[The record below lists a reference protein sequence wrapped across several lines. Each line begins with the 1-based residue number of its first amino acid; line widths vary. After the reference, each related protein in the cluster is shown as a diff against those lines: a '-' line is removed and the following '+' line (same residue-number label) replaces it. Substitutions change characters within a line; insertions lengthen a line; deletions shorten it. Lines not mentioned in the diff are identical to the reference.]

1 MNRFRKGQR
10 FFVSNGLQFLL
21 LSAGGCPTLTPDE
34 SRTEHGTL
42 NIRSLVRAAL
52 LQLYRLGV
60 LLAIAWLVRTHH
72 ARLRAEGDAPVQVG
86 EVAVWFTNAAEL
98 KLDLAAR
105 GGFHVRD
112 KHGADLGYLIRT
124 LPHADRI
131 LGYCGITD
139 TLVALDLD
147 GRVLGFKIRKSED
160 TKTHVGDVMADRH
173 FKKTWTGMTWEQV
186 AGMNLKSAGV
196 EGVSGATMTSLAVA
210 EGIVHRF
217 RVAQGET
224 RPPPVRV
231 GVRDFG
237 LVAVAVLGAW
247 LTFTKRVGRERWR
260 RWFQWLVIGYVGFL
274 NGDLLAQSLLAG
286 WAKSGVP
293 WRMAPGLVLFA
304 AAAFAVP
311 FAARRPLYCQQLCPH
326 GAAQEV
332 ITRLAPVRWRVNVPP
347 ALARALRWLPGLL
360 LLFVL
365 FVVLLPLDFDL
376 AGLEP
381 FDAYLIRSA
390 GLASIALAIAGLLAA
405 LAVPKA
411 YCKYGCPTGALL
423 EFVRARGAGD
433 HFGRRD
439 LAAGVLL
446 LMVLVMHWQHAMI
459 HAWVFGSGV

>member
-1 MNRFRKGQR
+1 M
-10 FFVSNGLQFLL
+10 
-21 LSAGGCPTLTPDE
+21 
-34 SRTEHGTL
+34 RT
-42 NIRSLVRAAL
+42 VL
-52 LQLYRLGV
+52 LQLYRLAV
-60 LLAIAWLVRTHH
+60 LLAVAWVVRAHH

-86 EVAVWFTNAAEL
+86 EVAGWFTNAAEL
-98 KLDLAAR
+98 KLDLTAR
-105 GGFHVRD
+105 GGFHVLD
-112 KHGADLGYLIRT
+112 TDGAELGYLIRT

-131 LGYCGITD
+131 IGYCGITD
-139 TLVALDLD
+139 TLVALDRE

-173 FKKTWTGMTWEQV
+173 FRKTWNGMTWEQV
-186 AGMNLKSAGV
+186 AGMDLKMAGV

-217 RVAQGET
+217 RVAQGEM
-224 RPPPVRV
+224 RPQAVRV

-237 LVAVAVLGAW
+237 LVAVAVLGVW
-247 LTFTKRVGRERWR
+247 LTFTKRDGRERWR
-260 RWFQWLVIGYVGFL
+260 RWFQWVVIGYVGFL

-286 WAKSGVP
+286 WAKSGVA

-304 AAAFAVP
+304 AVAFALP
-311 FAARRPLYCQQLCPH
+311 WAAKRPLYCQQLCPH

-332 ITRLAPVRWRVNVPP
+332 ITRLAPARWRVSVP
-347 ALARALRWLPGLL
+347 ASLDRALRWLPGVL

-365 FVVLLPLDFDL
+365 LVVMLPLDFDL

-390 GLASIALAIAGLLAA
+390 GVATIAVAVAGLLAA
-405 LAVPKA
+405 LWVPKA

-433 HFGRRD
+433 KFGRRD
-439 LAAGVLL
+439 FAAGALL
-446 LMVLVMHWQHAMI
+446 FVALAMHWQHAAI
-459 HAWVFGSGV
+459 HTWVFGAAA